1 MRLSDMEKRMLQEFH
16 ATFTKFRQDI
26 STDCEKHLFTFKMS
40 QLEMYL
46 IISIVILIIGI
57 LSTWIIC
64 LYTSRKVIH
73 DVDEVFKLIN

>member
-1 MRLSDMEKRMLQEFH
+1 MEKRLLQEFH
-16 ATFTKFRQDI
+16 STYVKFQQDI
-26 STDCEKHLFTFKMS
+26 SRDCEKHVFTFRMN
-40 QLEMYL
+40 QLEEYL
-46 IISIVILIIGI
+46 IISAVILIIGI